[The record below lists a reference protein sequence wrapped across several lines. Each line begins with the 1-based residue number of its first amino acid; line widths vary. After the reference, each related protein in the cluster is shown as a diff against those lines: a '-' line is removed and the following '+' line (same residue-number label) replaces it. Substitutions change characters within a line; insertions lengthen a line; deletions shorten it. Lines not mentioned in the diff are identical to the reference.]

1 MLPTE
6 HASTAGLLGG
16 YSRVRTGHSFRGR
29 LNEKVGGRQAV
40 WPKGCGEWRSQV
52 VTVGLW
58 ASRRSR
64 PMAPRLHPIWIPAD
78 CYAMTGALD
87 AAELLP

>member
-1 MLPTE
+1 MRGQAGTGGSLSRGEDRRGGRFMLATE

-29 LNEKVGGRQAV
+29 LNEKVGGPQAV

-52 VTVGLW
+52 VTVGK
-58 ASRRSR
+58 
-64 PMAPRLHPIWIPAD
+64 P
-78 CYAMTGALD
+78 
-87 AAELLP
+87 

>member
-40 WPKGCGEWRSQV
+40 WPKGCGECISEVMTSGDRLLRLEAPQGAYKWFLADFCTMTDTLR
-52 VTVGLW
+52 TAGLP
-58 ASRRSR
+58 S
-64 PMAPRLHPIWIPAD
+64 
-78 CYAMTGALD
+78 
-87 AAELLP
+87 

>member
-29 LNEKVGGRQAV
+29 LNEKKVGGRQAV

-52 VTVGLW
+52 VTVGK
-58 ASRRSR
+58 
-64 PMAPRLHPIWIPAD
+64 P
-78 CYAMTGALD
+78 
-87 AAELLP
+87 

>member
-52 VTVGLW
+52 VV
-58 ASRRSR
+58 SVRSGCGIS
-64 PMAPRLHPIWIPAD
+64 AGVSIWP
-78 CYAMTGALD
+78 G
-87 AAELLP
+87 EF

>member
-40 WPKGCGEWRSQV
+40 WPKGCGEWRSLV
-52 VTVGLW
+52 VTVGK
-58 ASRRSR
+58 
-64 PMAPRLHPIWIPAD
+64 P
-78 CYAMTGALD
+78 
-87 AAELLP
+87 

>member
-29 LNEKVGGRQAV
+29 LNENVGGRQAV

-52 VTVGLW
+52 VTVGVTVRYPGDITDLGS
-58 ASRRSR
+58 ASN
-64 PMAPRLHPIWIPAD
+64 PF
-78 CYAMTGALD
+78 
-87 AAELLP
+87 